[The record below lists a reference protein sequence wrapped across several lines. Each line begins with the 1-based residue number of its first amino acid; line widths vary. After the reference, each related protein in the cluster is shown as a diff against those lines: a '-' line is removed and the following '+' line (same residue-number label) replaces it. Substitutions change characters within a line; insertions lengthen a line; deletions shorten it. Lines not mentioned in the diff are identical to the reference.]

1 MSLTNFLLLLILS
14 IFTTYTFMSWKG
26 IDKGPK
32 LTIIIQFLGWT
43 ILFFVILT
51 TIYLINSSYNVLDIK
66 VILFKILIIA
76 LFIMLG
82 FFTRLIDKNSI
93 INIFKI

>member
-32 LTIIIQFLGWT
+32 MRIVIQFVLWT
-43 ILFFVILT
+43 IVFTVISMA
-51 TIYLINSSYNVLDIK
+51 LIK
-66 VILFKILIIA
+66 
-76 LFIMLG
+76 LG
-82 FFTRLIDKNSI
+82 I
-93 INIFKI
+93 INY

>member
-32 LTIIIQFLGWT
+32 LYIVIQFVGW
-43 ILFFVILT
+43 LVAFFVV
-51 TIYLINSSYNVLDIK
+51 IYIIKIFGLISE
-66 VILFKILIIA
+66 F
-76 LFIMLG
+76 
-82 FFTRLIDKNSI
+82 
-93 INIFKI
+93 

>member
-32 LTIIIQFLGWT
+32 LTIVLQFLGWT
-43 ILFFVILT
+43 VLFF
-51 TIYLINSSYNVLDIK
+51 LIVFVLR
-66 VILFKILIIA
+66 L
-76 LFIMLG
+76 LG
-82 FFTRLIDKNSI
+82 FVNEF
-93 INIFKI
+93 